1 MNIWTHLVG
10 MLLFFVLTIQFLTR
24 PEIQLQEKFVFTAF
38 FVGAIACLGFSTV
51 FHTLHCHSREVAKF
65 VHKLDYVG
73 IALLIMG
80 SFFPWVY
87 YGFYCKPHL
96 QIIYMTVTLFLGTL
110 AIIASMMDTFAE
122 PRFRPIRA
130 GLFAGFGLS
139 GVIPAVHYASANGLV
154 HSVTHDPMGWLV
166 LMAFLYLL
174 GAVIYAGRVPERWF
188 LGKCDI
194 WGHSHQLFHV
204 LVVAAALVNYH
215 GIMQIAKRRLTSG
228 ECRNEL

>member
-1 MNIWTHLVG
+1 MAPFRDFCRCISANFRYH
-10 MLLFFVLTIQFLTR
+10 QC
-24 PEIQLQEKFVFTAF
+24 A
-38 FVGAIACLGFSTV
+38 A
-51 FHTLHCHSREVAKF
+51 REHDF
-65 VHKLDYVG
+65 IILN
-73 IALLIMG
+73 
-80 SFFPWVY
+80 FY
-87 YGFYCKPHL
+87 YNSIP
-96 QIIYMTVTLFLGTL
+96 
-110 AIIASMMDTFAE
+110 
-122 PRFRPIRA
+122 

-194 WGHSHQLFHV
+194 WVRRNKLQIIYGITTTSILQGHSHQLFHV